1 MTDKQ
6 TREPGREGG
15 DPMSAAK
22 ILIVE
27 DETDLAEILAYNLRK
42 EGYNV
47 MCAPDGL
54 KACRLVGSERPD
66 VILLDVMLPDLDGWE
81 ICRLIRGHQDVDLAA
96 TPIIMLT
103 ALGAMDERLKG
114 LELGADA
121 YISKPYVFR
130 ELLARLRQILTRHG
144 DRTAMAAEIGSL
156 RAGTALQADLQDL
169 LFHELSNQLLVIGGF
184 SGLLAKGGDQV
195 PAGKCLQ
202 AIHRSSEYLS
212 SLAQGFLLIRRL
224 ESGGFDLSREDLSLP
239 MVLEEVSEL
248 YRLHASASR
257 IVLRMAGPLDLPP
270 LKLNRTAVRVIL
282 SSLIENAIKYS
293 GEETE
298 VLLRL
303 DRNEA
308 GQVLVEV
315 QDEGPGIP
323 ESEVDRI
330 FERFYRI
337 EGATV
342 TPRGSGLGLY
352 LARTLAR
359 HLGGDV
365 SVKVQGAPER
375 GACFIVRFPEA
386 PAQA

>member
-1 MTDKQ
+1 
-6 TREPGREGG
+6 
-15 DPMSAAK
+15 MSAAK

-81 ICRLIRGHQDVDLAA
+81 ICRLIRGHQDADLAA

-121 YISKPYVFR
+121 YLSKPYVFR
-130 ELLARLRQILTRHG
+130 ELLARLRQILIRHS

-224 ESGGFDLSREDLSLP
+224 ESGGFDLPREDLSLP
-239 MVLEEVSEL
+239 MILEEVSEL